1 MALPPDYARFLEK
14 LTELGATPLPPLLNR
29 KQLAEFSVEDEV
41 AAMVVVVVVVNGGG
55 GGGAGPAP
63 GRIGRIGHVPR
74 PAPDSADARLQT
86 IRAQGILFPRDIADV
101 WSVATNNAPQPAQLS
116 RVSRIDYHENMQN
129 SDTSKPKTKV
139 GGGGDEML
147 NNSSLTP

>member
-1 MALPPDYARFLEK
+1 M
-14 LTELGATPLPPLLNR
+14 
-29 KQLAEFSVEDEV
+29 

-129 SDTSKPKTKV
+129 SDTSKVRTCVPK
-139 GGGGDEML
+139 GDEIL
-147 NNSSLTP
+147 KSFKSHTLTTRDRKSVV